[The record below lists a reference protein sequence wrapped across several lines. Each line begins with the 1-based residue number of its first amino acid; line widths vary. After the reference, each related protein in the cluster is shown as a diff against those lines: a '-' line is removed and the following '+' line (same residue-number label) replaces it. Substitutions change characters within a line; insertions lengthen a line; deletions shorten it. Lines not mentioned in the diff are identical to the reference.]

1 MTSKPLSLTTI
12 GTRIAGL
19 CASALHGLW
28 QVRNNIR
35 RQFALQDDQDELI
48 KPSAQVLL
56 LAAPSLSNRAAG
68 EWDLGSRNTSS
79 ASHDDD
85 RRVRLSE
92 LDHETISYL
101 RNYLEALRQ
110 TSNIVASANALR
122 RGQPPVEGAMQGRL
136 VDKQKILF
144 ALEATEKEIAMRG
157 FRTRYP
163 GSIPLMY
170 GFTIDEALRKGLIE
184 RRVDGEQI
192 VLYQPGVRRH
202 LDRATTPPV
211 GSGRASASTSGCKVL
226 AFERRKQRKA

>member
-1 MTSKPLSLTTI
+1 MTSKSLSLSKKI
-12 GTRIAGL
+12 GSRIASL

-28 QVRNNIR
+28 QIRNNDS
-35 RQFALQDDQDELI
+35 QDS

-68 EWDLGSRNTSS
+68 EWDLGSRQS
-79 ASHDDD
+79 AAAIDE

-92 LDHETISYL
+92 LDQETISYL

-110 TSNIVASANALR
+110 TSNILASAHALR

-184 RRVDGEQI
+184 RRAEGEQI

-211 GSGRASASTSGCKVL
+211 GSGRASSSCKVL
-226 AFERRKQRKA
+226 AFERKKAKA